1 MAEYSTQRYY
11 WIKITDRFMTSD
23 TVDFLMEQKDGA
35 NYVVLYQML
44 CLKTVN
50 NDGRLS
56 RTIGEVIIP
65 YDEAKIQR
73 DTKWFTIDTIRVALE
88 LYKKL
93 GLIYE
98 QEDGIFRITDFDKM
112 IGSQTESAL
121 KKQEQR
127 RRALEAQCESNEVTS
142 GGQMGGQKSDIC
154 PPDKEKY
161 KEKDMRDRVC
171 LFDNYNILQNN
182 ISESEQKQASK
193 QANEPIGFYGVHK
206 NIGLT
211 DKQYKELD
219 EKYSYTK
226 QVINSLS
233 EYKHRKGITGTVKD
247 YDVLSEWLEKDKG
260 RYEGQPGSFGT
271 DDFFEAALKR
281 SYRREI

>member
-44 CLKTVN
+44 CLKSVN

-98 QEDGIFRITDFDKM
+98 QEDGILRITDFDKM
-112 IGSQTESAL
+112 IFSQTESAMR
-121 KKQEQR
+121 KQEQR
-127 RRALEAQCESNEVTS
+127 RRALEAQRESEDNEESNEATN
-142 GGQMGGQKSDIC
+142 GGQMSRQAEDKC
-154 PPDKEKY
+154 PPKCPPYKEKEKY
-161 KEKDMRDRVC
+161 IYPYKVVAVSAGARDGQPQQPD
-171 LFDNYNILQNN
+171 LPD
-182 ISESEQKQASK
+182 ISEEDDDMDYDDPESKLEPWGKDKVVYLTEGQAGDLLDKLGLATFDYYIAKLSDFIVK
-193 QANEPIGFYGVHK
+193 KDANVQNHYKTILK
-206 NIGLT
+206 W
-211 DKQYKELD
+211 YKED
-219 EKYSYTK
+219 TR
-226 QVINSLS
+226 V
-233 EYKHRKGITGTVKD
+233 
-247 YDVLSEWLEKDKG
+247 
-260 RYEGQPGSFGT
+260 
-271 DDFFEAALKR
+271 
-281 SYRREI
+281 

>member
-44 CLKTVN
+44 CLKSVN

-112 IGSQTESAL
+112 IGSQTPVAERVARYRERQKAL
-121 KKQEQR
+121 
-127 RRALEAQCESNEVTS
+127 QCNENVTENVTASNGECNENCNV
-142 GGQMGGQKSDIC
+142 
-154 PPDKEKY
+154 DKEKDKE
-161 KEKDMRDRVC
+161 KEKDIRYKVVAVSACARNGQPQQPDLSDISEEEDDIDYDDSESKLEPWGKDKVVY
-171 LFDNYNILQNN
+171 LTEGQAGDLLDKLGLQNFDYY
-182 ISESEQKQASK
+182 IAKLSDFIVKK
-193 QANEPIGFYGVHK
+193 GANVQNHYKTILK
-206 NIGLT
+206 W
-211 DKQYKELD
+211 YKED
-219 EKYSYTK
+219 TR
-226 QVINSLS
+226 V
-233 EYKHRKGITGTVKD
+233 
-247 YDVLSEWLEKDKG
+247 
-260 RYEGQPGSFGT
+260 
-271 DDFFEAALKR
+271 
-281 SYRREI
+281 